1 MNHHSPPES
10 LLPPEPDAQ
19 VGLVFRRLAGVR
31 ETYGEPALDRAVR
44 ATLVT
49 LGRVAHEE
57 AEAQARHLAERLAPP
72 RPGVR
77 VTSTA
82 RRHDADAFE
91 TGEDR

>member
-1 MNHHSPPES
+1 MNIHTPSES
-10 LLPPEPDAQ
+10 LLPQDPDSQ

-31 ETYGEPALDRAVR
+31 DTYGEPALERAVR

-49 LGRVAHEE
+49 LGRAAHEE
-57 AEAQARHLAERLAPP
+57 AQAQARHLAERIAPP

-82 RRHDADAFE
+82 RRYDADAFE
-91 TGEDR
+91 TGEER